1 MKKIVMLVMLIA
13 LIGTASAFATG
24 IGVSAGLPI
33 GDLPGSDV
41 MLSLKV
47 DEIPFLM
54 GLGFSIGNDQFAFGF
69 TGDWWVVNENLF
81 SFVNY
86 YLGPG
91 FYIGYQDVLALGGR
105 FPVGLNVYPIPNL
118 ALFLEIA
125 PTLAVQLGDPIVFP
139 AFGLQS
145 AFGFRFWF

>member
-1 MKKIVMLVMLIA
+1 MKKIVVFMLLIA
-13 LIGTASAFATG
+13 LVGVASASATG
-24 IGVSAGLPI
+24 IGISAGLPI

-41 MLSLKV
+41 LLSLKV
-47 DEIPFLM
+47 DQIPFLM
-54 GLGFSIGNDQFAFGF
+54 GVGFAIGNEKFSFGM
-69 TGDWWVVNENLF
+69 TGDWWVLNENLF
-81 SFVNY
+81 SFVSY

-91 FYIGYQDVLALGGR
+91 FYVGYQDALALGGR

-118 ALFLEIA
+118 ELFVEIA

-139 AFGLQS
+139 VFGLQS